1 MKYILSISTLF
12 VFALASCGHNANEQ
26 TKAKEMK
33 TDSAVAAKKDFSKI
47 QFASKL
53 DYSCFMPL
61 TAGVGDTA
69 IIDGKV
75 YGFCSKECKD
85 EFMKNP
91 AANIKAGE
99 AHELSMKK

>member
-1 MKYILSISTLF
+1 MKLLHIVSIVL
-12 VFALASCGHNANEQ
+12 LAATISCNDQAKVSAN
-26 TKAKEMK
+26 AKEMH
-33 TDSAVAAKKDFSKI
+33 TDSVVAKKDFSKV

-69 IIDGKV
+69 IVNGKV

-85 EFMKNP
+85 EFMKDA

-99 AHELSMKK
+99 AHELSLKK

>member
-1 MKYILSISTLF
+1 MKRLEIILAI
-12 VFALASCGHNANEQ
+12 ALSGTIGCGHNGNEQ
-26 TKAKEMK
+26 PKSKEMAMD
-33 TDSAVAAKKDFSKI
+33 TTAAVKKDFSKV

-69 IIDGKV
+69 IINGKV
-75 YGFCSKECKD
+75 YGFCSKECKN

-99 AHELSMKK
+99 AHELSMNK

>member
-1 MKYILSISTLF
+1 MKHILTISVLA
-12 VFALASCGHNANEQ
+12 VFALISCGHNANEQ
-26 TKAKEMK
+26 PKTKEMK
-33 TDSAVAAKKDFSKI
+33 SDSAVAAKKDFSKI

-85 EFMKNP
+85 DFMKNP

-99 AHELSMKK
+99 AHELAIKK